1 MGTEIVK
8 GVRTYLVPA
17 SSHEVRGIISR
28 LLSGSVCDASTRYR
42 IALINLPTKDE
53 RGVLAARQRE
63 LLTALKEHDRKEIAR
78 VIAEMLES
86 YAVVRGRTREE
97 LRAITSKYV
106 QELHG
111 VPTWAVAIGCDRI
124 RVGSAK
130 DISHSLEP
138 TTIQV
143 RVLALGIAEPFA
155 AELASIS
162 KVIAAEKWLEP
173 VNEEMRARV
182 LPKLRHLAEQM
193 KMDRQLERD
202 KLKANNAAAALRK
215 ATEIVERD
223 YRMYGEEPPPVV
235 QGVVVSRFLI
245 KALEEQKKAREALPP
260 SEPMVL

>member
-215 ATEIVERD
+215 AAEIVERD
-223 YRMYGEEPPPVV
+223 YRQYGEEPKRA
-235 QGVVVSRFLI
+235 GELLVSRWLI
-245 KALEEQKKAREALPP
+245 KAVEEQEKARQAIPP
-260 SEPMVL
+260 SEPMTL